1 MLRRRGSDLLVECQ
15 NCKSVHSIRET
26 APKPAQTRAAQI
38 RIIVSRGESS
48 ERYRIELPSDHRVAA
63 EDELI
68 VDDPSAEEVHLA
80 EVTTIESGGKR
91 VASAVASEIDTIW
104 ARAID
109 EVTLKI
115 TTHDGSRTESE
126 RLHAFGD
133 QEFIVGDIVEVGRKK
148 FRITRIKTYKSGFR
162 KYEGDVVL
170 AKDIKRIFAERVGR
184 FRSGTG
190 GR

>member
-1 MLRRRGSDLLVECQ
+1 M
-15 NCKSVHSIRET
+15 
-26 APKPAQTRAAQI
+26 
-38 RIIVSRGESS
+38 
-48 ERYRIELPSDHRVAA
+48 
-63 EDELI
+63 
-68 VDDPSAEEVHLA
+68 A

-126 RLHAFGD
+126 RLRAFGG
-133 QEFIVGDIVEVGRKK
+133 QEFVVGDIVEVRRKK
-148 FRITRIKTYKSGFR
+148 FRITRIKTYKAGFR

-184 FRSGTG
+184 VRSGTE